1 MNLLDFC
8 IERLDYANGYSDY
21 ITSLNSNIT
30 DISEIGIFGNDV
42 KKQAVKA
49 KNEFYGLDDISISAE
64 PDISVNLLF
73 SDRITDVLVI
83 VMSVVCAVLFVLSAV
98 FFGIRTKRGT
108 DDSKKILTRWNV
120 LGAGAVSLFCSVI
133 FFLNP
138 AVACAYAVAMVICAC
153 VLYFVYYIYPRVFFT
168 LASVCVAQGFLIHA
182 GFGLSTARAFS
193 SFLQLMSKIGT
204 LVLPIAAIVWFL
216 LAAKKHPKLTRGI
229 ALWQPVAVCAV
240 ALIGALL
247 LWCGSLGI
255 FYFAYHYV
263 LYAIAAALAAVGII
277 YTVKSI

>member
-1 MNLLDFC
+1 MSDNKKIKKTAGYNKPAMTGKPVMTEEENDLMMN
-8 IERLDYANGYSDY
+8 RLMLGFVLAVCAV
-21 ITSLNSNIT
+21 TAVMMLKNSNNTIQLYET
-30 DISEIGIFGNDV
+30 VG
-42 KKQAVKA
+42 
-49 KNEFYGLDDISISAE
+49 
-64 PDISVNLLF
+64 P
-73 SDRITDVLVI
+73 

-168 LASVCVAQGFLIHA
+168 LASVCVAQGFFIHA

-216 LAAKKHPKLTRGI
+216 LAAKKHPKLARGI

-263 LYAIAAALAAVGII
+263 LYAIAAAVLAVGVV